1 MGPTPAPAG
10 VGTLRDQIMNA
21 SDDSSIAHNPHS
33 QDRTAVLPGV
43 SGFALY
49 VPSPR
54 VSLDQWCHWTG
65 SPVDK
70 VQAVVGRS
78 FRMCSPA
85 ENVYTMAAAAAL
97 RLIDAYD
104 VDPRRI
110 GMLVLGTES
119 STDNAAG
126 AVIIKGMLDRALR
139 EQGRPPLSRACEVP
153 EIKHACLGGMYG
165 LKGAL
170 RYAACDAGDRVA
182 IVIAGDVA
190 EYARGTSGEQTQGA
204 GAVAMLVERDPKLF
218 SVDLSR
224 TGSASSYR
232 GADFRKPMAR
242 HFMAEYGPSTHRVH
256 DFPVFN
262 GKYSTLCYIDEIIR
276 AIDDMLWRTGLPPEQ
291 FYADVAAVLLHRPYH
306 HLPIQAMAHALV
318 WNLARSEAH
327 AARFE
332 GLCRE
337 AGVDPGTA
345 RAQIRTEVSLFDEV
359 EAQGPNADPYRDAQ
373 VVAKHFAKSPEFE
386 RFVAEH
392 MSLGTERVKALG
404 NLYTGSLPAWLAAA
418 FVDAHEGQLPLEG
431 LRMLAV
437 GYGSGDA
444 AEAWP
449 LRVCPGWERAAAK
462 IGWDDALDGAVD
474 LDRETYEA
482 LHDGRPLPRPL
493 PRPWGFSIADVG
505 RKNAPQWQDV
515 GIESYRFAG

>member
-1 MGPTPAPAG
+1 MKTYDELEPSHAP
-10 VGTLRDQIMNA
+10 Q
-21 SDDSSIAHNPHS
+21 
-33 QDRTAVLPGV
+33 PGV
-43 SGFALY
+43 SGLSLY
-49 VPSPR
+49 VPAPR
-54 VSLDQWCHWTG
+54 VSLAKWCEWTG
-65 SPVDK
+65 SPADK

-85 ENVYTMAAAAAL
+85 ENVYTMAAAAAM

-104 VDPRRI
+104 VDPRKV

-126 AVIIKGMLDRALR
+126 AVIVKGMLDRALR

-182 IVIAGDVA
+182 IVIAADVA
-190 EYARGTSGEQTQGA
+190 EYARGSTGEQTQGA

-224 TGSASSYR
+224 TGSASAYR

-242 HFMAEYGPSTHRVH
+242 HFMAEYASGTSRLH

-262 GKYSTLCYIDEIIR
+262 GKYSTLCYVDEVIH
-276 AIDDMLWRTGLPPEQ
+276 ALDDMLWRTGLPPEQ
-291 FYADVAAVLLHRPYH
+291 FYSDVAAVLLHRPYH

-332 GLCRE
+332 ALCRE
-337 AGVDPGTA
+337 AKVDPGTA
-345 RAQIRTEVSLFDEV
+345 RAQIRTEVSLFDEI
-359 EAQGPNADPYRDAQ
+359 EEHGPEADPYRDAQ
-373 VVAKHFAKSPEFE
+373 VVAKHFARTPEFE

-404 NLYTGSLPAWLAAA
+404 NLYTGSLPAWLTAA
-418 FVDAHEGQLPLEG
+418 FADAHDSHLPLTG

-449 LRVCPGWERAAAK
+449 LRVCQGWEQAAAR
-462 IGWDDALDGAVD
+462 IGWDDALVGAID
-474 LDRETYEA
+474 LDRATYEA
-482 LHDGRPLPRPL
+482 LHDGRELPREL
-493 PRPWGFSIADVG
+493 PRPWGFSITDVG
-505 RKNAPQWQDV
+505 RRFAPQWQDV
-515 GIESYRFAG
+515 GIESYRWAG

>member
-1 MGPTPAPAG
+1 MIA
-10 VGTLRDQIMNA
+10 Q
-21 SDDSSIAHNPHS
+21 DSSSP
-33 QDRTAVLPGV
+33 RPGV
-43 SGFALY
+43 SGLSLY
-49 VPSPR
+49 VPAPR
-54 VSLDQWCHWTG
+54 VTLDQWCDWTG
-65 SPVDK
+65 AAADK

-104 VDPRRI
+104 VDPRKI

-126 AVIIKGMLDRALR
+126 AVIVKGMLDRALR
-139 EQGRPPLSRACEVP
+139 EQGRPPVARACEVP

-182 IVIAGDVA
+182 IVIAADVA
-190 EYARGTSGEQTQGA
+190 EYARGSSGEQTQGA

-218 SVDLSR
+218 SVDLMQ
-224 TGSASSYR
+224 TGSASAYR

-242 HFMAEYGPSTHRVH
+242 HFMSEYAAGTRRLH

-262 GKYSTLCYIDEIIR
+262 GKYSTLCYMDEIIR
-276 AIDDMLWRTGLPPEQ
+276 ALDDMLWRTGLPPEQ
-291 FYADVAAVLLHRPYH
+291 FYGDVAAVLLHRPYH

-318 WNLARSEAH
+318 WNLARSNAH
-327 AARFE
+327 TARFDA
-332 GLCRE
+332 LCRE
-337 AGVDPGTA
+337 AGVDSEAA
-345 RAQIRTEVSLFDEV
+345 RTQIRSEVSLFDEI
-359 EAQGPNADPYRDAQ
+359 EAHGPSAEPYRDAQ

-392 MSLGTERVKALG
+392 MSLGTERVKGLG
-404 NLYTGSLPAWLAAA
+404 NLYTGSLPAWIAAA
-418 FVDAHEGQLPLEG
+418 FADAHQSRLPLAG

-449 LRVCPGWERAAAK
+449 LRVCEGWEQAAAK
-462 IGWDDALDGAVD
+462 IGWDDAIDGAID
-474 LDRETYEA
+474 LDRGMYEA
-482 LHDGRPLPRPL
+482 LHDGRPLPGPL
-493 PRPWGFSIADVG
+493 PRPWGFSISDVG
-505 RKNAPQWQDV
+505 RSFAPQWQDV

>member
-1 MGPTPAPAG
+1 
-10 VGTLRDQIMNA
+10 MNTY
-21 SDDSSIAHNPHS
+21 DDSVPASSP
-33 QDRTAVLPGV
+33 RPGV
-43 SGFALY
+43 SGLSLY
-49 VPSPR
+49 VPAPR
-54 VSLDQWCHWTG
+54 VSLAQWCDWTG
-65 SPVDK
+65 SPADK

-85 ENVYTMAAAAAL
+85 ENVYTMAAAAAM

-104 VDPRRI
+104 VDPRKI
-110 GMLVLGTES
+110 GMLALGTES

-126 AVIIKGMLDRALR
+126 AVIVKGMLDRALR
-139 EQGRPPLSRACEVP
+139 EQGRPPISRACEVP

-182 IVIAGDVA
+182 IVIAADVA
-190 EYARGTSGEQTQGA
+190 EYARGSSGEQTQGA

-224 TGSASSYR
+224 TGSASAYR

-242 HFMAEYGPSTHRVH
+242 HFMAEYEAGTRRLH

-262 GKYSTLCYIDEIIR
+262 GKYSTLCYVDEIIR
-276 AIDDMLWRTGLPPEQ
+276 ALDDMLWRTGLPPEQ
-291 FYADVAAVLLHRPYH
+291 FYSDVAAVLLHRPYH

-327 AARFE
+327 AGRFDA
-332 GLCRE
+332 LARE
-337 AGVDPGTA
+337 AGVDPAIA

-359 EAQGPNADPYRDAQ
+359 EAQGPNADPFRDAQ
-373 VVAKHFAKSPEFE
+373 VVAKHFARTPEFD
-386 RFVAEH
+386 RFVTEH

-404 NLYTGSLPAWLAAA
+404 TLYTGSLPAWLAAA
-418 FVDAHEGQLPLEG
+418 FADAHDSQLPLAG

-449 LRVCPGWERAAAK
+449 LRVCQGWEQAAAK
-462 IGWDDALDGAVD
+462 IRWDDALEDAVD
-474 LDRETYEA
+474 LDRAMYEA
-482 LHDGRPLPRPL
+482 LHDGRELPRPL

-505 RKNAPQWQDV
+505 RRYAPQWQDV
-515 GIESYRFAG
+515 GIESYRWAG